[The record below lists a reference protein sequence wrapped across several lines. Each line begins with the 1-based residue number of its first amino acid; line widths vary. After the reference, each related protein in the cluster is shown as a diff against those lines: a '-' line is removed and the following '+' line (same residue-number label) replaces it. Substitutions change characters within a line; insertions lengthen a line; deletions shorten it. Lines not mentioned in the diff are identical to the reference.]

1 MHSIK
6 LERFEGPLDLL
17 LQLIEKRELD
27 ITEVALADVTEQ
39 YLDFL
44 DNHANLPP
52 SEMADFLVIAAKL
65 LLIKSRVLLPQLFVE
80 EGEDDARE
88 LREQLAIYKLYLSAS
103 DNILSRY
110 QSKTAAFA
118 REKLPKIEI
127 DEFTPPANVVSDNL
141 QSTFTNLLD
150 SLEKIVE
157 PEPEVIKR
165 TVSLRERIGKLRQL
179 FRPGSRMTFNE
190 LLSDATNRTDIIVSF
205 LAVLELV
212 KHGQVVARQDDDH
225 GIVITGSNTMG
236 EIDIELN

>member
-1 MHSIK
+1 MHKIK

-17 LQLIEKRELD
+17 LQLIEKHELD
-27 ITEVALADVTEQ
+27 ITEVALAEVTEQ

-44 DNHANLPP
+44 DHEADLPP

-80 EGEDDARE
+80 EGEDDAKE

-103 DNILSRY
+103 ENILSRY

-127 DEFTPPANVVSDNL
+127 DEFNPPANVISDNL
-141 QSTFTNLLD
+141 QVLFAGLLE

-165 TVSLRERIGKLRQL
+165 TVSLRERISKLRQL
-179 FRPGSRMTFNE
+179 FKPGSRMTFNE
-190 LLSDATNRTDIIVSF
+190 LLSDVSNRTDIIVSF
-205 LAVLELV
+205 LAILELV
-212 KHGQVVARQDDDH
+212 KQRQVVARQDEEH
-225 GIVITGSNTMG
+225 GIVITGTSTMG
-236 EIDIELN
+236 EIDIELS

>member
-1 MHSIK
+1 MHKIK

-27 ITEVALADVTEQ
+27 ITEVALAEVTEQ
-39 YLDFL
+39 YLDYL
-44 DNHANLPP
+44 DNEADLPP

-80 EGEDDARE
+80 EGEDDAKE

-103 DNILSRY
+103 DNILNRY
-110 QSKTAAFA
+110 QSKVSAFA

-127 DEFTPPANVVSDNL
+127 DEFTPPANVTSDNL
-141 QSTFTNLLD
+141 FTSFANILA

-165 TVSLRERIGKLRQL
+165 TVSLREKIGKLRQL
-179 FRPGSRMTFNE
+179 FKPGSRLTFNE
-190 LLSDATNRTDIIVSF
+190 LLSDAGNRTDIIVSF
-205 LAVLELV
+205 LAILELV
-212 KHGQVVARQDDDH
+212 KQRQVVARQDEEH
-225 GIVITGSNTMG
+225 GIVITGMNTMG